1 MEWIDLIDAEK
12 VCWSLVSQAFGF
24 WLCWIMQAKPA
35 KQELEH
41 LKKAAKTKVVSIRNH
56 LQESEELLDRLGKE
70 YPHLL
75 DGSLDGIPKPRGWR
89 YQ

>member
-1 MEWIDLIDAEK
+1 MEWIDLIDVEK
-12 VCWSLVSQAFGF
+12 VCWSLASQAVGF
-24 WLCWIMQAKPA
+24 WLCWITQAKPA
-35 KQELEH
+35 KRD
-41 LKKAAKTKVVSIRNH
+41 LKQLKTAAKGKVVSMRNH
-56 LQESEELLDRLGKE
+56 LKESEELLDRLSKD

>member
-1 MEWIDLIDAEK
+1 MEWIDLIDVEK

-35 KQELEH
+35 KQEL
-41 LKKAAKTKVVSIRNH
+41 LQLQQVAATKREFRNV
-56 LQESEELLDRLGKE
+56 LAESEELLERMRKD
-70 YPHLL
+70 YPGLL

>member
-1 MEWIDLIDAEK
+1 MEWIDLIDVEK
-12 VCWSLVSQAFGF
+12 VCWSLASQAFGF

-35 KQELEH
+35 KQELLH
-41 LKKAAKTKVVSIRNH
+41 LRQVEATKSEFKNV
-56 LQESEELLDRLGKE
+56 LAESEELLDRLGKE